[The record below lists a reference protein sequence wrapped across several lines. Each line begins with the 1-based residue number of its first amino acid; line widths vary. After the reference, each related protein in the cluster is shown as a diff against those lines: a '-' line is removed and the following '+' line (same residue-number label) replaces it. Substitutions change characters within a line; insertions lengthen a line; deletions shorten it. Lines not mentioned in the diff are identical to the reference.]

1 MLGFFIQGI
10 DFIVN
15 RSNGFMKN
23 LKNLQERI
31 KLVIFDL
38 DGTLVDAYE
47 AITQS
52 VNFTLKKLDYEEAP
66 AKRIR
71 WAVGWGDRKLL
82 GAFIKGQ
89 DLNSALVI
97 YRGHHRIALKKY
109 SKLLPGAKELLEYLK
124 QRDIKIAIAS
134 NRPTEFTNIILRR
147 LGLRKYFDYVLC
159 ADKLP
164 KGKPHPEILLRI
176 MKKLKIK
183 PEQVVYVGDMT
194 IDVETARNAG
204 IRSIAMLGGS
214 SNLTEI
220 KKAKPFKILK
230 SLAFLKKYL

>member
-1 MLGFFIQGI
+1 
-10 DFIVN
+10 
-15 RSNGFMKN
+15 MKN
-23 LKNLQERI
+23 LKNLKKDI
-31 KLVIFDL
+31 KSVIFDL

-47 AITQS
+47 AIIQS
-52 VNFTLKKLDYEEAP
+52 VNFTLKKLDYKEALP
-66 AKRIR
+66 KRIR
-71 WAVGWGDRKLL
+71 LAVGWGDRKLL
-82 GAFIKGQ
+82 GAFIKEQ
-89 DLNSALVI
+89 DLNSALAI
-97 YRGHHRIALKKY
+97 YRRHHRITLKRY

-124 QRDIKIAIAS
+124 KRDFKTAIAS

-183 PEQVVYVGDMT
+183 PRQVVYVGDMT

-214 SNLTEI
+214 SSLTEI